1 MTNRR
6 EFLQLGLTA
15 SLCIPLSAQVLAFT
29 ASAAAQGVPALYKV
43 IHDTRYPR
51 STELAH
57 SLRDRWV
64 RQSRQSALTTI
75 PLQAVTG
82 NITALWYS
90 ELQPLWLKQQGLKQQ
105 GLQQHVQQQ
114 QGRQQQAQQQA
125 LALAGTTGADVL
137 FCLERLAWDA
147 GMRVLLREEHVQDA
161 GEHPQEA
168 LVSWVIAAPTRAV

>member
-15 SLCIPLSAQVLAFT
+15 SLCIPLSTKVLAFT
-29 ASAAAQGVPALYKV
+29 AKAAEQSVPALYKV
-43 IHDTRYPR
+43 IHDTRYLH

-57 SLRDRWV
+57 FLRDRWV
-64 RQSRQSALTTI
+64 REFRQSTLAAV

-82 NITALWYS
+82 NVTALWYN
-90 ELQPLWLKQQGLKQQ
+90 ELQPLWLKQQGR
-105 GLQQHVQQQ
+105 QQHVQQQ
-114 QGRQQQAQQQA
+114 QGQQQV

-168 LVSWVIAAPTRAV
+168 LVSWVIAAPTRVV